1 MMEKGQIRAFRERV
15 KLTQSEL
22 AQQVGV
28 SLATLKR
35 WEYGDT
41 EPRADEISKLA
52 AALHVTETELLS
64 EQKEAS
70 WTLKIKI
77 NEDLEGVDI
86 SMGSCISDLNL
97 TRKGAALTVGA
108 EYAVFED
115 DTKFEDLIS
124 QLRAVRDMVIE
135 NGKRMAAINTPVTA

>member
-1 MMEKGQIRAFRERV
+1 MDGKRIAQLREAK
-15 KLTQSEL
+15 KLSQEEL
-22 AQQVGV
+22 ADLLNVHVTTLSRWENGHFEPKASAIQKLCTALGV
-28 SLATLKR
+28 SEA
-35 WEYGDT
+35 
-41 EPRADEISKLA
+41 
-52 AALHVTETELLS
+52 ELLS